1 LYSAFETNKE
11 FVVRFRNRTIGTLER
26 WYVNALG
33 DEFQFTLAGSSWQTI
48 KIDYDRSILYVD
60 EATHS
65 VPPNWMSDSSFFS
78 HELSQEVLTIL
89 TSEENYNFLNPA
101 ELSVLSIYREE
112 LEMTGL
118 KMNTMLI
125 DGRKDGFLIIT
136 YAGNRVNY
144 TIANAIQTQFNYFDI
159 TSLTWKGFKLK
170 CEDRDLLPA
179 LEKVIDAIKLI
190 TKKEF
195 YNDENK
201 NALIELVPD
210 ISFSKYQKYLP
221 THMRKEQS
229 AEYVYDIDT
238 TLSYLGDVE
247 ILGYKDLI

>member
-1 LYSAFETNKE
+1 
-11 FVVRFRNRTIGTLER
+11 
-26 WYVNALG
+26 
-33 DEFQFTLAGSSWQTI
+33 
-48 KIDYDRSILYVD
+48 
-60 EATHS
+60 
-65 VPPNWMSDSSFFS
+65 
-78 HELSQEVLTIL
+78 
-89 TSEENYNFLNPA
+89 
-101 ELSVLSIYREE
+101 
-112 LEMTGL
+112 MTGL
-118 KMNTMLI
+118 KKDTLI
-125 DGRKDGFLIIT
+125 VDERKDGFIIT
-136 YAGNRVNY
+136 TYARNRVNY
-144 TIANAIQTQFNYFDI
+144 TIANSVRSQMKCFDI
-159 TSLTWKGFKLK
+159 SSLTWKGFKLK

-238 TLSYLGDVE
+238 TLSYLGEVE